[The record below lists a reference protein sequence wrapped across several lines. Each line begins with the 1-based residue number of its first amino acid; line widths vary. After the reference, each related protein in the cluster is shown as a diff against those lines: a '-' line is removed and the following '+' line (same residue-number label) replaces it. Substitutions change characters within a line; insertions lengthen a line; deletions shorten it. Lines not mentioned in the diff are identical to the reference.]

1 MPAILTKKSSQ
12 PRNRSLA
19 ATAEKVTVQQQE
31 TFQSPQAGKGA
42 CRLCSCKNFVP
53 DSRFHLLQ
61 GNGQSM
67 QPVPC
72 GNCGH
77 DIRQHA

>member
-1 MPAILTKKSSQ
+1 MPVTLTKTTRRTRGNTDLKST
-12 PRNRSLA
+12 
-19 ATAEKVTVQQQE
+19 TADGFISTGHIHQ
-31 TFQSPQAGKGA
+31 PQAGKGA
-42 CRLCSCKNFVP
+42 CRLCACKGFVP
-53 DSRFHLLQ
+53 DSRFSLLK
-61 GNGQSM
+61 GKGQSM